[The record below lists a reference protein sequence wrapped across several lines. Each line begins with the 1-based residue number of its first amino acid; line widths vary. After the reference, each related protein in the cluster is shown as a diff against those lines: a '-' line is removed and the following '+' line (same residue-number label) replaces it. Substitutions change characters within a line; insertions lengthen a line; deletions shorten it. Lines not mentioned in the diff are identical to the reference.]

1 MEPVSKLHE
10 AFNAIRAMALAAQ
23 STFDEVS
30 VGSLPPEDSMVM
42 MISAGGEQTATLDHH
57 GDLTVDIVCHVKHKY
72 PMVDLD
78 VLANVHENLTTTKH
92 LPFGNGWQVLSL
104 SSSSLPTF
112 IEKDGDQFLYGSGF
126 NAKIWIK

>member
-10 AFNAIRAMALAAQ
+10 AFDAIRAMALAAQ
-23 STFDEVS
+23 TTFDAVE
-30 VGSLPPEDSMVM
+30 VGSMPADDSLVM
-42 MISAGGEQTATLDHH
+42 MLAAGGEATQTLDHR
-57 GDLTVDIVCHVKHKY
+57 GDLTVDIVCNAKHRSHLIV
-72 PMVDLD
+72 MD
-78 VLANVHENLTTTKH
+78 VLANVHQNLTQTKD
-92 LPFGNGWQVLSL
+92 LPRGNGWQVLSL